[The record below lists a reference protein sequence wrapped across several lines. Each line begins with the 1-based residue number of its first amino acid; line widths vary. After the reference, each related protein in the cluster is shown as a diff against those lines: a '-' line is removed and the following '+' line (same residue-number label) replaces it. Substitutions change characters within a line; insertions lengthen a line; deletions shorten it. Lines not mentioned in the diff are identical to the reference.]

1 MRRKLRL
8 AILVA
13 GLAVASIATVPAI
26 AATTA
31 KPAAAG
37 PSASQLLARVAKGC
51 TKVSKGNYK
60 SDDETSANISI
71 CKAGSA
77 FVWKADMDIDC
88 DGVTTKNCNK
98 NTDCCYKNQTSFET
112 SKGKPFQADL
122 THYFVI
128 PLPSSRFSYS
138 KSGIRPGTTAAIIY
152 NNRVVYAVFADEGPN
167 DIIGEAS
174 FATAKALGINPNP
187 KSGGVD
193 SGVTYIVFPNAVPS
207 RGESTTPTAPRA
219 AGGPTGFVNSCPCCV
234 ARPGPGAARA
244 GRDDR
249 PL

>member
-8 AILVA
+8 VIIVA

-26 AATTA
+26 AATTAA

-88 DGVTTKNCNK
+88 DGISTSNCNK
-98 NTDCCYKNQTSFET
+98 SKDPWYQGQTSFQT
-112 SKGKPFQADL
+112 SKGKSFQADK
-122 THYFVI
+122 THYYVI
-128 PLPSSRFSYS
+128 PLPSSKWSY
-138 KSGIRPGTTAAIIY
+138 KSAGIKPGAVAAVIY
-152 NNRVVYAVFADEGPN
+152 NNKVVYAVFADEGPSG
-167 DIIGEAS
+167 IIGEAS
-174 FATAKALGINPNP
+174 YATAKALGINPDPSN
-187 KSGGVD
+187 GGVD
-193 SGVTYIVFPNAVPS
+193 SGVTYVVFPGQVPS
-207 RGESTTPTAPRA
+207 PVEDNSKIDAKGVAAATA
-219 AGGPTGFVNSCPCCV
+219 FINS
-234 ARPGPGAARA
+234 
-244 GRDDR
+244 
-249 PL
+249 

>member
-37 PSASQLLARVAKGC
+37 PSASQLLARVSKGC

-98 NTDCCYKNQTSFET
+98 NTDCCYQNQTSFET
-112 SKGKPFQADL
+112 SKGKPFQADS

-128 PLPSSRFSYS
+128 PLPSSRFSYT
-138 KSGIRPGTTAAIIY
+138 KSGIKPGTTAAVIF
-152 NNRVVYAVFADEGPN
+152 NGKVVYAVFADEGPN
-167 DIIGEAS
+167 NIIGEAS
-174 FATAKALGINPNP
+174 YATARDLGIDPNP

-193 SGVTYIVFPNAVPS
+193 SGVTYIVFPNSVPS
-207 RGESTTPTAPRA
+207 PVESNSAINAKGSA
-219 AGGPTGFVNSCPCCV
+219 AANAFVKS
-234 ARPGPGAARA
+234 
-244 GRDDR
+244 
-249 PL
+249 